1 MRIFFNFTR
10 IMDIVPGYSGHN
22 TSRHRNTSLILQRAI
37 QLSSIT
43 ISFVGLAVL
52 IGWIMDIPAL
62 TSLIPNSVT
71 MKFSTAVSFIFTGVS
86 ILIISK
92 LAIESSGYSDLSHI
106 VLPISMLIILLF
118 MSTHIGSIIVSAP
131 SGVDNLFVKEQEL
144 DPVLTASPGRPS
156 FPTMINF
163 LLIAAAAAGTL
174 ITSGSNLKKLIGGT
188 GFAIG
193 IIGSVALAGYAL
205 SLPMLYYSFEGLNT
219 AMAIHSA
226 ALFVVAGLVL
236 IISGKIGFRR
246 EVEIPIAYD
255 AAHNSAWHSISNNK
269 TISLRTKF
277 VCLFLAISII
287 PIFFIGGISL
297 SNSKIYSAT
306 VLENSIEILGIA
318 TAISVAFFA
327 AVISKSILQPIMSLR
342 RAARKIACGDYDVN
356 VDLHSG
362 DEIGELASDFEKMKE
377 SVVST
382 NRNLERLV
390 ELRTLELNEA
400 NKKLSLSNTQLV
412 GANEKLAKQDKIMHD
427 FINIAAH
434 ELKSPITPILLAT
447 SLAQP
452 KDEDKQV
459 TLSKD
464 AFDMIV
470 SNARRLKR
478 LAGDILDVA
487 RIESNFLDIHKQNF
501 ELNELLDSIVNEY
514 AAQVKQ
520 DSSKKVEFLLSCNG
534 PIEIDGDKDR
544 ITQVVHNLVANAVRF
559 TDEGSVIIKAVK
571 GASASDVVVSIKDSG
586 TGIHPEIMPK
596 LFSKFATK
604 SEKGTGLGLYLARNI
619 VEAHGGKIWAE
630 NNENG
635 IGATFTF
642 TVPIAS
648 KILADQS

>member
-1 MRIFFNFTR
+1 
-10 IMDIVPGYSGHN
+10 MDIVPGHSGHN

-52 IGWIMDIPAL
+52 IGWIMNIPAL

-92 LAIESSGYSDLSHI
+92 LAIEPSGYSDLSHI

-144 DPVLTASPGRPS
+144 DPVFTTSPGRPS
-156 FPTMINF
+156 FPTMISF
-163 LLIAAAAAGTL
+163 LLIATAAAGTL

-219 AMAIHSA
+219 AMAVHSA

-246 EVEIPIAYD
+246 DVEIPIAYD
-255 AAHNSAWHSISNNK
+255 AAHKSAWHSISNNK

-342 RAARKIACGDYDVN
+342 RATRKIAAGDYDVN

-382 NRNLERLV
+382 NINLERLV

-400 NKKLSLSNTQLV
+400 NKKLSLSNKQLL
-412 GANEKLAKQDKIMHD
+412 GANEKLAKQDKVMHD

-452 KDEDKQV
+452 KDGDKQV
-459 TLSKD
+459 TLSKN

-478 LAGDILDVA
+478 VAGDILDVA

-501 ELNELLDSIVNEY
+501 ELNELLDSIVKEY

-520 DSSKKVEFLLSCNG
+520 DSSKKVEFLFSCNG

-544 ITQVVHNLVANAVRF
+544 IIQVVHNLVDNAVRF
-559 TDEGSVIIKAVK
+559 TNEGSVIIKAVK
-571 GASASDVVVSIKDSG
+571 GASESHVVVSIKDSG

-648 KILADQS
+648 KIPADQS

>member
-106 VLPISMLIILLF
+106 VLPI
-118 MSTHIGSIIVSAP
+118 
-131 SGVDNLFVKEQEL
+131 
-144 DPVLTASPGRPS
+144 
-156 FPTMINF
+156 
-163 LLIAAAAAGTL
+163 
-174 ITSGSNLKKLIGGT
+174 
-188 GFAIG
+188 
-193 IIGSVALAGYAL
+193 
-205 SLPMLYYSFEGLNT
+205 LYYSFEGLNT

-327 AVISKSILQPIMSLR
+327 AVISK
-342 RAARKIACGDYDVN
+342 
-356 VDLHSG
+356 
-362 DEIGELASDFEKMKE
+362 
-377 SVVST
+377 
-382 NRNLERLV
+382 
-390 ELRTLELNEA
+390 
-400 NKKLSLSNTQLV
+400 
-412 GANEKLAKQDKIMHD
+412 
-427 FINIAAH
+427 
-434 ELKSPITPILLAT
+434 
-447 SLAQP
+447 
-452 KDEDKQV
+452 
-459 TLSKD
+459 
-464 AFDMIV
+464 
-470 SNARRLKR
+470 
-478 LAGDILDVA
+478 
-487 RIESNFLDIHKQNF
+487 
-501 ELNELLDSIVNEY
+501 
-514 AAQVKQ
+514 
-520 DSSKKVEFLLSCNG
+520 
-534 PIEIDGDKDR
+534 
-544 ITQVVHNLVANAVRF
+544 
-559 TDEGSVIIKAVK
+559 
-571 GASASDVVVSIKDSG
+571 
-586 TGIHPEIMPK
+586 
-596 LFSKFATK
+596 
-604 SEKGTGLGLYLARNI
+604 
-619 VEAHGGKIWAE
+619 
-630 NNENG
+630 
-635 IGATFTF
+635 
-642 TVPIAS
+642 
-648 KILADQS
+648 

>member
-1 MRIFFNFTR
+1 
-10 IMDIVPGYSGHN
+10 MDIVPGHSGHN

-52 IGWIMDIPAL
+52 IGWIMNIPAL

-92 LAIESSGYSDLSHI
+92 LAIEPSGYSDLSHI

-144 DPVLTASPGRPS
+144 DPVFTTSPGRPS
-156 FPTMINF
+156 FPTMISF
-163 LLIAAAAAGTL
+163 LLIATAAAGTL

-219 AMAIHSA
+219 AMAVHSA

-246 EVEIPIAYD
+246 DVEIPIAYD
-255 AAHNSAWHSISNNK
+255 AAHKSAWHSISNNK

-342 RAARKIACGDYDVN
+342 RATRKIAAGDYDVN

-400 NKKLSLSNTQLV
+400 NKKLSLSNEQLV

-452 KDEDKQV
+452 KDGDKQV
-459 TLSKD
+459 TLSKN

-501 ELNELLDSIVNEY
+501 ELNELLDSIVKEY

-520 DSSKKVEFLLSCNG
+520 DSSKKVEFLFSCNG

-544 ITQVVHNLVANAVRF
+544 IIQVVHNLVDNAVRF
-559 TDEGSVIIKAVK
+559 TNEGSVIIKAVK
-571 GASASDVVVSIKDSG
+571 GASESHVVVSIKDSG

-648 KILADQS
+648 KIPADQS

>member
-92 LAIESSGYSDLSHI
+92 LAIGSSGYSDLSHI

-156 FPTMINF
+156 FPTMISF
-163 LLIAAAAAGTL
+163 LLIATAAAGTL

-219 AMAIHSA
+219 AMAVHSA

-255 AAHNSAWHSISNNK
+255 AAHNSAWHSISDNK

-447 SLAQP
+447 SLAKP

-459 TLSKD
+459 TLSKE

-487 RIESNFLDIHKQNF
+487 RIESNFLDLHKQNF

-559 TDEGSVIIKAVK
+559 TNEGSVIIKAVK

>member
-10 IMDIVPGYSGHN
+10 IMDIVPGYSGQKH
-22 TSRHRNTSLILQRAI
+22 TSPHRNTSLILQRAI

-52 IGWIMDIPAL
+52 IGWVMDIPAL

-131 SGVDNLFVKEQEL
+131 SGVDNLFIKEL

-156 FPTMINF
+156 FPTMISF
-163 LLIAAAAAGTL
+163 LLIATAAAGTL

-219 AMAIHSA
+219 AMAVHSA

-246 EVEIPIAYD
+246 DVEIPIAYD
-255 AAHNSAWHSISNNK
+255 AAHKSAWHSISNNK

-342 RAARKIACGDYDVN
+342 RAARKIAAGDYDVN

-382 NRNLERLV
+382 NINLERLV

-400 NKKLSLSNTQLV
+400 NKKLSLSNKQLL
-412 GANEKLAKQDKIMHD
+412 GANEKLAKQDKVMHD

-452 KDEDKQV
+452 KDGDKQV

-501 ELNELLDSIVNEY
+501 ELNELLDSIVKEY

-520 DSSKKVEFLLSCNG
+520 DSSKKVEFLFSCNG
-534 PIEIDGDKDR
+534 PIEIDGDKER

-559 TDEGSVIIKAVK
+559 TNEGSVIIKAVK
-571 GASASDVVVSIKDSG
+571 GASESHVVVSIKDSG

-648 KILADQS
+648 KIPADQS

>member
-1 MRIFFNFTR
+1 
-10 IMDIVPGYSGHN
+10 MDIVPGYSGQKH
-22 TSRHRNTSLILQRAI
+22 TSPHRNTSLILQRAI

-52 IGWIMDIPAL
+52 IGWVMDIPAL

-92 LAIESSGYSDLSHI
+92 LAIEPSGYSDLSHI

-131 SGVDNLFVKEQEL
+131 SGVDNLFIKEQEL
-144 DPVLTASPGRPS
+144 NPVLTASPGRPS
-156 FPTMINF
+156 FPTMISF
-163 LLIAAAAAGTL
+163 LLIATAAAGTL

-219 AMAIHSA
+219 AMAVHSA

-246 EVEIPIAYD
+246 DVEIPIAYD
-255 AAHNSAWHSISNNK
+255 AAHKSAWHSISNNK

-342 RAARKIACGDYDVN
+342 RAARIIECGDYDVN

-382 NRNLERLV
+382 NINLERLV

-400 NKKLSLSNTQLV
+400 NKKLSLSNKQLL
-412 GANEKLAKQDKIMHD
+412 GANEKLAKQDKVMHD

-452 KDEDKQV
+452 KDGDKQV
-459 TLSKD
+459 TLSKN

-478 LAGDILDVA
+478 VARDILDVA

-501 ELNELLDSIVNEY
+501 ELNELLDSIVKEY

-520 DSSKKVEFLLSCNG
+520 DSSKKVEFLFSCNG

-544 ITQVVHNLVANAVRF
+544 IIQVVHNLVDNAVRF
-559 TDEGSVIIKAVK
+559 TNEGSVIIKAVK
-571 GASASDVVVSIKDSG
+571 GASESHVVVSIKDSG

-630 NNENG
+630 NNKNG

-642 TVPIAS
+642 TVPIYLQQQDGVQ
-648 KILADQS
+648 IIP